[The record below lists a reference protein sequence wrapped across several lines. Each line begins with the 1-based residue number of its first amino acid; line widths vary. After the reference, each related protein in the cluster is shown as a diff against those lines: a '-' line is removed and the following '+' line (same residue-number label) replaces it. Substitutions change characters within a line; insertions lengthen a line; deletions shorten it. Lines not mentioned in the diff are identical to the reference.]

1 MTEVTR
7 LSKVMANRGLC
18 SRREADKMIEAGL
31 VSVDDTIVSLL
42 GSKVALDANIRIAAV
57 AEEARDAAVTIM
69 INKPIGYVSG
79 QAEDDY
85 VPAVRLFNADNQY
98 HDGSIYTR
106 FNHKHTRK
114 LAPAGRL
121 DIDSQGLLV
130 MTQDGRIAKALV
142 GENSQ
147 IEKEYL
153 VRIDGSV
160 GENKIRKLS
169 HGLELDGKKLKPA
182 KIRVQNEDQLNFI
195 LTEGKKRQIRRMC
208 ELVDLKVVGIKRVR
222 IGKLR
227 LGKLPEGQWQY
238 VDRSYFIDS

>member
-1 MTEVTR
+1 MTEVAR

-31 VSVDDTIVSLL
+31 VSVDGEVISLL
-42 GSKVALDANIRIAAV
+42 GSKVALNANIELASAA
-57 AEEARDAAVTIM
+57 EDARDAAITIM

-79 QAEDDY
+79 QAENDY
-85 VPAVRLFNADNQY
+85 IPAVRLFTVNNQY
-98 HDGSIYTR
+98 HDGSSYTR
-106 FNHKHTRK
+106 FNHRHTRK

-121 DIDSQGLLV
+121 DIDSQGLLI
-130 MTQDGRIAKALV
+130 MTQDGRVAKALI

-160 GENKIRKLS
+160 SEHKIRQLS

-182 KIRVQNEDQLNFI
+182 KVRVQNEDQLNFI

-208 ELVDLKVVGIKRVR
+208 ELVDLTVVGIKRVR
-222 IGKLR
+222 IGNLR

-238 VDRSYFIDS
+238 VDRSYFLES